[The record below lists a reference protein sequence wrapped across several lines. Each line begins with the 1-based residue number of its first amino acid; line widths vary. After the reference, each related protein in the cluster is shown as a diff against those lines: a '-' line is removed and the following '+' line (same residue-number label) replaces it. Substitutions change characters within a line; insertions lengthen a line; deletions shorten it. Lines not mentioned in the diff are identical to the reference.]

1 MNFLVSFAIIL
12 TLLILLFIVSQIR
25 YRITYRRASKRYG
38 CAPPPRL
45 ASKDPIFG
53 VDNVLTDMKQR
64 RQKRKIRSWYN
75 TFRSLGRTFEFFPFG
90 RRVIATVDARNVHFV
105 LVTGFKKFGVGPA
118 REKATMPM
126 MGRGIICADGEPWR
140 KGRDL
145 ILPTFA
151 RSQIADRD
159 MFEKHV
165 QRFMERLPHDETTV
179 DLAPLFDRLVS
190 IRRDIGRDILTFSR
204 FWMLPPSSS
213 SANP

>member
-1 MNFLVSFAIIL
+1 MNLLVSVAVIL
-12 TLLILLFIVSQIR
+12 TLPTLLFIVPRIR
-25 YRITYRRASKRYG
+25 YTIAYRRALKRYG

-45 ASKDPIFG
+45 PSKDPIFG
-53 VDNVLTDMKQR
+53 VDNVLIDMKQR
-64 RQKRKIRSWYN
+64 KEKRRVRSLYN
-75 TFRSLGRTFEFFPFG
+75 TFRSLGKTFEFFPFG
-90 RRVIATVDARNVHFV
+90 RRVIATVDARNVRFV
-105 LVTGFKKFGVGPA
+105 LATDFKKFGVGPA

-126 MGRGIICADGEPWR
+126 MGRGIICVDGEPWR

-165 QRFMERLPHDETTV
+165 QRFMERLPHDGTTV

-190 IRRDIGRDILTFSR
+190 IQRDIGRDILIFSR